1 MTAATPTP
9 SGAAPTARAGR
20 RGRLPAATAVLLL
33 LGLAAAMAAPPDRLQ
48 GNLQRLMYVHVPAA
62 WLAYLA
68 FAVTF
73 GASLAWLWRRRPGA
87 DRLAAASAEV
97 GVFFTGLAL
106 VLGSVWGKPVWG
118 VWWTWD
124 PRLVTTALL
133 FFVYLGYL
141 ALRRAVADPL
151 ARARRA
157 AVLGVVAFV
166 QVPIVHMSVVW
177 WRALHQPPT
186 VLKPGDP
193 TIDHAM
199 LAALLLNVAAFTAL
213 YALLVARRL
222 ELARLQDDAERLL
235 VEGEPPLA
243 GAAVTPPRPEGM
255 REHG

>member
-1 MTAATPTP
+1 MTAGTPTP
-9 SGAAPTARAGR
+9 ARADPTPRPGR
-20 RGRLPAATAVLLL
+20 RSWQLVVTGGLLA
-33 LGLAAAMAAPPDRLQ
+33 LGLAAAMTAPPDRLQ

-73 GASLAWLWRRRPGA
+73 GASVAWLWRRRPAA

-193 TIDHAM
+193 TIDHLM
-199 LAALLLNVAAFTAL
+199 LAALLVNVVAFTAL

-222 ELARLQDDAERLL
+222 ELAWLEDEAERVLA
-235 VEGEPPLA
+235 EGEPPLA
-243 GAAVTPPRPEGM
+243 GAAVVPPRPEGM
-255 REHG
+255 DGYG